1 MTSTLILLFRIAM
14 LLLMAYTVYTFVR
27 AARKKGYW
35 LPKERK
41 DWKDLFGDAF
51 TLAAGV
57 FVLFMLKNNYEAP
70 IQSVMSAKDET
81 VAGISYIDVSDRQ
94 TKRLSDL
101 KGKVVLLNIWATW
114 CPPCRREMPDLDK
127 LEQEYGSKGFAVV
140 ALSDEDIETV
150 SLFQKENQNKFSL
163 GIFASMPASIAGIG
177 TRPVSIL
184 IDTNGNVVDMVV
196 GARGFNFFQGWVKK
210 HLP

>member
-1 MTSTLILLFRIAM
+1 MTSTLILWFRIAM

-27 AARKKGYW
+27 AALKKGYW

-57 FVLFMLKNNYEAP
+57 FVLIMLKNNYEAP
-70 IQSVMSAKDET
+70 IESVMSAKDET

-94 TKRLSDL
+94 TKSLSDL

-127 LEQEYGSKGFAVV
+127 LEREYSPKGLVVV

-150 SLFQKENQNKFSL
+150 NLFQKEHQYRFPL
-163 GIFASMPASIAGIG
+163 GIFSSMPASIAGIS
-177 TRPVSIL
+177 TRPVSML

>member
-1 MTSTLILLFRIAM
+1 MTSSLILLFRIAM
-14 LLLMAYTVYTFVR
+14 LLLMAYTVFTFVR
-27 AARKKGYW
+27 AALKKGYW

-70 IQSVMSAKDET
+70 IESVMSAKDET
-81 VAGISYIDVSDRQ
+81 VVGISYFDVSDRQ

-114 CPPCRREMPDLDK
+114 CPPCRREMPDLNK
-127 LEQEYGSKGFAVV
+127 LEQEYGRKGFAVV

-150 SLFQKENQNKFSL
+150 SLFQKENQYTFSL

-184 IDTNGNVVDMVV
+184 IDKNGHVVDMVV